1 MIFDKTK
8 PVKMKKSMTFFLL
21 TTIILIWFVS
31 GCRESKVSSSK
42 KEIAILENEKWWGGA
57 VLDGRNSPLTDGKF
71 AYNQDADCKTN
82 QAAPLFIS
90 NKGSY
95 IWSEKPLNIEISKEK
110 ITVDAKG
117 GDIKNGK
124 AGGTLKDAFLYAS
137 KQFFPPSGKTPDPLL
152 FTSPQYNTWIEL
164 QYNQNEKDILKYA
177 DDIVKNGFPV
187 GVIMIDDNWQERY
200 GTWSFDCKKFSDPKG
215 MIDKLH
221 SMGFK
226 VMLWVVPFISS
237 DSPVYRLLA
246 EKKMLI
252 FADREKTKPAKIEWW
267 NGVSA
272 LVDLSNPQGEKWF
285 KDQLNNLV
293 NVYGVDGFKLD
304 AGDPESYIGTFSY
317 KDYSPNDHCEAYAK
331 LGLEFQLNEL
341 RACWKMAGQPLVQRL
356 RDKSHT
362 WDDVRVLIPD
372 MIGLGLI
379 GHQFGCPDMIGGG
392 ENSSFQ
398 DSSIL
403 DEELIV
409 RSAQVST
416 LMPMMQF
423 SVAPW
428 RVLGKENLAICKK
441 MANLHYQMGKEIM
454 EIAKES
460 AVSGEPMVRNLE
472 YEYPAKGYDGIKD
485 QFILGSKI
493 LVAPVV
499 VKGQRSRE
507 VIFPDGKWQGD
518 DGSIINGPSRQTI
531 NVPLERLPWF
541 RKIAEK

>member
-1 MIFDKTK
+1 MNK
-8 PVKMKKSMTFFLL
+8 LL
-21 TTIILIWFVS
+21 KILLAISLSLPGIVTSCKQTNDTGF
-31 GCRESKVSSSK
+31 K
-42 KEIAILENEKWWGGA
+42 KEIVILEGEKWWGGA
-57 VLDGRNSPLTDGKF
+57 VLDGRNSPFSEEKF
-71 AYNQDADCKTN
+71 VYNQDANCKAN
-82 QAAPLFIS
+82 QAAPFFLS
-90 NKGSY
+90 NKGRF
-95 IWSEKPLNIEISKEK
+95 IWSEKPLKIEITEERIMVEAIGGNVITGKE
-110 ITVDAKG
+110 G
-117 GDIKNGK
+117 E
-124 AGGTLKDAFLYAS
+124 TLKEAFLSAS
-137 KQFFPPSGKTPDPLL
+137 RQFFPPSGKTPDPLL

-177 DDIVKNGFPV
+177 ENIIKEGFPV
-187 GVIMIDDNWQERY
+187 GVIMIDDNWQDRY
-200 GTWSFDCKKFSDPKG
+200 GTWKFDCEKFSDPKG
-215 MIDKLH
+215 MIEKLH

-237 DSPVYRLLA
+237 DSPVFRHLA

-252 FADREKTKPAKIEWW
+252 FGDMEKSKPAKIEWW

-272 LVDLSNPQGEKWF
+272 LVDLSNPEGEKWF
-285 KDQLNNLV
+285 KDQLNILV
-293 NVYGVDGFKLD
+293 KEYGVDGFKLD
-304 AGDPESYIGTFSY
+304 AGDPESYVGTYSLKDFSP
-317 KDYSPNDHCEAYAK
+317 DDHCEAYAK
-331 LGLEFQLNEL
+331 LALDFPLNEL

-392 ENSSFQ
+392 EWTSFQ
-398 DSSIL
+398 DSSVM

-409 RSAQVST
+409 RAAQVSA

-428 RVLGKENLAICKK
+428 RVLSEENLVICKN
-441 MANLHYQMGKEIM
+441 MADLHYSMGKEILDLAG
-454 EIAKES
+454 EC

-472 YEYPAKGYDGIKD
+472 YEYPGKGYEEIKD
-485 QFILGSKI
+485 QFLLGSKI

-499 VKGQRSRE
+499 IKGQRLRD

-518 DGSIINGPSRQTI
+518 DGSTVNGPVTLKI
-531 NVPLERLPWF
+531 EVPLERLPWY
-541 RKIAEK
+541 RKI

>member
-1 MIFDKTK
+1 
-8 PVKMKKSMTFFLL
+8 MKDTNYFS
-21 TTIILIWFVS
+21 IILFVLLFAIGS
-31 GCRESKVSSSK
+31 GCKQKGEAVQGKMLA
-42 KEIAILENEKWWGGA
+42 IAENEKWWGGA
-57 VLDGRNSPLTDGKF
+57 TLDGRNSPLSDGTF
-71 AYNQDADCKTN
+71 IYDQDANCKTN
-82 QAAPLFIS
+82 QASPLFIS
-90 NKGSY
+90 DQGRY
-95 IWSEKPLNIEISKEK
+95 IWSEKPLKIEIMKEK
-110 ITVDAKG
+110 IIVSAKG
-117 GDIKNGK
+117 GEVITGK
-124 AGGTLKDAFLYAS
+124 QGNTLRDAFLYAS
-137 KQFFPPSGKTPDPLL
+137 KTFFPPSGKTPDPLL

-177 DDIVKNGFPV
+177 ENIIKNGFPS
-187 GVIMIDDNWQERY
+187 GVIMIDDNWQDRY
-200 GTWSFDCKKFSDPKG
+200 GTWKFDCEKFSDPKG

-237 DSPVYRLLA
+237 DSPVYRELA
-246 EKKMLI
+246 EKKLLI
-252 FADREKTKPAKIEWW
+252 FEDREKTKPAKIEWW

-272 LVDLSNPQGEKWF
+272 LVDLSNPDGSRWF
-285 KDQLNNLV
+285 KNELSRLV
-293 NVYGVDGFKLD
+293 NDYGVDGFKLD
-304 AGDPESYIGTFSY
+304 AGDPESYSGTYSF
-317 KDYSPNDHCEAYAK
+317 KDFTPNEHCEAYAK
-331 LGLEFQLNEL
+331 LGLEFPLNEL

-392 ENSSFQ
+392 EWTSFQ
-398 DSSIL
+398 DSSIM

-428 RVLGKENLAICKK
+428 RVLGKENLDICRK
-441 MANLHYQMGKEIM
+441 MADLHYQMGKEII
-454 EIAKES
+454 ELARES
-460 AVSGEPMVRNLE
+460 ALSGEPMVRNLE
-472 YEYPAKGYDGIKD
+472 YDYPGKGYEGIKD
-485 QFILGSKI
+485 QFMLGRNI

-507 VIFPDGKWQGD
+507 VVFPEGNWQGD
-518 DGSIINGPSRQTI
+518 DGSTVKGPVTLKI
-531 NVPLERLPWF
+531 DVPLERLPWYK
-541 RKIAEK
+541 KI